1 MGPSTGIAS
10 ATEQSDCRY
19 RQQTGTYRMGGTVE
33 TDGLPTHTSSGDRID
48 VESVRITPSL
58 LRREQDERTVK
69 RRAGKPEA
77 INGSQ

>member
-1 MGPSTGIAS
+1 
-10 ATEQSDCRY
+10 
-19 RQQTGTYRMGGTVE
+19 MGGTVE
-33 TDGLPTHTSSGDRID
+33 TDGLPSHTSSGDRID